1 MTNTMTTDG
10 QDQEPNQD
18 GGVIGNAAGIIER
31 FGGIRPMATKM
42 AVPVT
47 TVQGWKK
54 RGVIPGNRRGD
65 VLRAAATNNINIADI
80 IEKGAANEN
89 TGGFGAAITAAVRIA
104 DDKKHEQAI
113 EAGKQTMEQEEALM
127 KKLKDSERRAVQKSA
142 IVSAILIVMT
152 TAMTGILLWPSQA
165 RIAAHEK
172 RLSAVEQGVDNVRK
186 EQSFLK
192 SLMPENWQEYF
203 SGIQEQAAQLQEK
216 VTALAAAA
224 QSVAGPDAGPLSQ
237 RIGAL
242 EQQVQ
247 ALGAPAELSGI
258 FEKLRQMQATVE
270 GQQQL
275 AGTVAD
281 LNALVAGLQGR
292 MNDLDSALNQAQ
304 QEDDAL
310 GQTLEGVSP
319 ADLKAAALL
328 VGLSQFRASLK
339 RSAPFEQDLVLLQNM
354 VAKDDPELG
363 AAIERLAP
371 KAKDGV
377 LSPQGLSDQFRGV
390 AGEIV
395 VASLKGEDVSMK
407 EKAVA
412 RLNEVLQV
420 QKNGELV
427 TGTDTQATVARAQK
441 MLDEGNVEGAITE
454 LQTLQGEAAQTAQPW
469 LDNAQTTLLAQKV
482 QNMMT
487 VKVGGIVGAANLQG
501 ILNEIES
508 FVGSQ
513 PVDMGGKR

>member
-1 MTNTMTTDG
+1 
-10 QDQEPNQD
+10 
-18 GGVIGNAAGIIER
+18 
-31 FGGIRPMATKM
+31 
-42 AVPVT
+42 
-47 TVQGWKK
+47 
-54 RGVIPGNRRGD
+54 
-65 VLRAAATNNINIADI
+65 
-80 IEKGAANEN
+80 
-89 TGGFGAAITAAVRIA
+89 
-104 DDKKHEQAI
+104 
-113 EAGKQTMEQEEALM
+113 MEQEEALM

-142 IVSAILIVMT
+142 IVSAILILMT
-152 TAMTGILLWPSQA
+152 AAMAGILLWPSQA
-165 RIAAHEK
+165 RVVDHEK
-172 RLSAVEQGVDNVRK
+172 RLAAVEQGVDGVRK

-192 SLMPENWQEYF
+192 SLMPENWQEHF
-203 SGIQEQAAQLQEK
+203 GAIQNQAAQLQEK
-216 VTALAAAA
+216 VAALAAAA
-224 QSVAGPDAGPLSQ
+224 SSVASPDAGPLSQ
-237 RIGAL
+237 RIAVL

-247 ALGAPAELSGI
+247 TLGAPAELSGI

-292 MNDLDSALNQAQ
+292 MNDLDSALGQAQ
-304 QEDDAL
+304 QENGAL
-310 GQTLEGVSP
+310 GQTLEGVP
-319 ADLKAAALL
+319 RTDLKAAALL

-339 RSAPFEQDLVLLQNM
+339 RSAPFEQDLALLQNM

-371 KAKDGV
+371 KAKEGV

-395 VASLKGEDVSMK
+395 VASLKGEDVSVK
-407 EKAVA
+407 EKAMA

-441 MLDEGNVEGAITE
+441 MLDEGNVESAIAE
-454 LQTLQGEAAQTAQPW
+454 LRTLQGDAAQTAQPW

-482 QNMMT
+482 QEMMT

-501 ILNEIES
+501 VLSEIEGL
-508 FVGSQ
+508 VGSQ
-513 PVDMGGKR
+513 PVELGGKR